1 MISVKVGES
10 QAGERIDRF
19 LQAHLKD
26 YSRTDIQ
33 KLIVAGSVLFD
44 GKPVSKNL
52 RIESDMEIQVLT
64 LPEKEDSNLEPEYI
78 PLNIVYE
85 DDDIVII
92 NKPRRLVVH
101 PGSGIW
107 QTDRRISAPRSGT
120 GPLRSSFWCRGTN
133 FYKNLPHQ
141 QRVGQR
147 PIPQTLPHRLFGW
160 YR

>member
-101 PGSGIW
+101 PGSGIC
-107 QTDRRISAPRSGT
+107 TGT
-120 GPLRSSFWCRGTN
+120 LAAGL
-133 FYKNLPHQ
+133 L
-141 QRVGQR
+141 
-147 PIPQTLPHRLFGW
+147 
-160 YR
+160 